1 MENEGRKIKDGA
13 NFNTKVAD
21 VDLSHS
27 NFIDTVGDHASDV
40 VFEFAE
46 NPTDST

>member
-1 MENEGRKIKDGA
+1 LENEGRKIKDGTRFDA
-13 NFNTKVAD
+13 KVED

-27 NFIDTVGDHASDV
+27 NFIDTVGNQASTA

-46 NPTDST
+46 NTTDST